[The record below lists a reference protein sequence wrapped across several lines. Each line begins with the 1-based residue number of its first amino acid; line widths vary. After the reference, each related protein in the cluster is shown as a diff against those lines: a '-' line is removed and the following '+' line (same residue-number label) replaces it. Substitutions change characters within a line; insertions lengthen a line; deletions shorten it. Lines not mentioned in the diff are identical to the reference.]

1 LAGPRRRD
9 EGEGEGAFR
18 FAFRSIVQ
26 DPGPPRVIKVL
37 YALSIVA
44 AGFLSIVLIIE
55 GFSES
60 AGKGILSLFFV
71 APLVFL
77 ILVISSRVVYEL
89 AIVVFRISDNTAN
102 IARNTEEIARQGGKP
117 PAEPSAG

>member
-1 LAGPRRRD
+1 MKGKELFESLFD
-9 EGEGEGAFR
+9 LSFKTL
-18 FAFRSIVQ
+18 VT
-26 DPGPPRVIKVL
+26 PRVIKVL

-44 AGFLSIVLIIE
+44 AGFLSIVLIID

-77 ILVISSRVVYEL
+77 ILVISSRIVYEL
-89 AIVVFRISDNTAN
+89 AIVVFRISDHTAD
-102 IARNTEEIARQGGKP
+102 IARNTAEIARQGGNP

>member
-1 LAGPRRRD
+1 MKAKELFESLFD
-9 EGEGEGAFR
+9 LSFKTL
-18 FAFRSIVQ
+18 VT
-26 DPGPPRVIKVL
+26 PRVIKVL

-44 AGFLSIVLIIE
+44 AGFLSVVLIID

-77 ILVISSRVVYEL
+77 ILVISSRIIYEL
-89 AIVVFRISDNTAN
+89 AIVVFRIADHIAD
-102 IARNTEEIARQGGKP
+102 IARNTAEIARPGGKT

>member
-1 LAGPRRRD
+1 MKVKGKELFD
-9 EGEGEGAFR
+9 SLFDLS
-18 FAFRSIVQ
+18 FKTLVT
-26 DPGPPRVIKVL
+26 PRVIKVL

-117 PAEPSAG
+117 PEEPSAG